1 MMKRVQARSSSVPM
15 LLRSPSTGWTT
26 IAFLLGLGGLTSA
39 SETFGGEDI
48 FSRQCANCHQV
59 GEGAKHK
66 VGPHLD
72 RLFGRKAGSAEGF
85 RYSDAMAEAG
95 NGGLSWDAES
105 LSAYLEKPREF
116 IKGNRMSFR
125 GMADADDRA
134 ALINW
139 LESATSADPNA
150 DVEDAASVLE
160 TGAPSF
166 AETILKIES
175 DIEYGEYLA
184 GDCVTC
190 HQVSGRAD
198 GIPSIVGI
206 PKDYFVRAIVEYRTN
221 VRRNE
226 VMKSRVQNLADEEIA
241 HLAAY
246 FASLEPQ

>member
-1 MMKRVQARSSSVPM
+1 MSLRPAPM
-15 LLRSPSTGWTT
+15 GWIAIAVLL
-26 IAFLLGLGGLTSA
+26 AGLGSPGWA
-39 SETFGGEDI
+39 SEPSGGEVL

-85 RYSDAMAEAG
+85 RYSKAMTEAG
-95 NGGLSWDAES
+95 EAGLSWSSES
-105 LSAYLEKPREF
+105 LSGYLEKPREF
-116 IKGNRMSFR
+116 IKGNRMSYR
-125 GMADADDRA
+125 GMPNPEDRT
-134 ALINW
+134 ALISW
-139 LESATSADPNA
+139 LEGAASTDPDA
-150 DVEDAASVLE
+150 DVENAASVLE
-160 TGAPSF
+160 TAAPSF
-166 AETILKIES
+166 AEELLKIES

-206 PKDYFVRAIVEYRTN
+206 PKEYFVRAIVEYRTN
-221 VRRNE
+221 VRKNE